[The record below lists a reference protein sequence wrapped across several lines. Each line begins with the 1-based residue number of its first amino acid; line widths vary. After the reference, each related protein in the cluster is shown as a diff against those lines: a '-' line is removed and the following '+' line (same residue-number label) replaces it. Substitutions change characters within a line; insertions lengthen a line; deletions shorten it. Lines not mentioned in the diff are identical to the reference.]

1 MKSYHFTA
9 QKLVP
14 FIIALSLFVGS
25 ALTAHTYAQNVSSGI
40 ATYIQISDKSAKP
53 GDIVKLTN
61 NGYSLSRIPYDPTVF
76 GVIVDNPSVS
86 FESTNAVDA
95 VPVISSGKVYV
106 DVSTINGQ
114 VKQGD
119 LLTTSSTPGVAQKA
133 SENGYII
140 GTALNSYS
148 ASSPTKIGKILVV
161 LDIGHNASST
171 NVVGNLFSN
180 FQSALQAPYVSP
192 LSALRY
198 FFAAGLV
205 ILSFIVAVGYFGK
218 VSNTGVEAIG
228 RNPLAGKLILFSVV
242 LHLLLALGIISV
254 GVFISYLILIL

>member
-1 MKSYHFTA
+1 MKPYIRCA
-9 QKLVP
+9 QKVFLLLT
-14 FIIALSLFVGS
+14 ALSLFFGS
-25 ALTAHTYAQNVSSGI
+25 TGIAYGQAVSSGI
-40 ATYIQISDKSAKP
+40 ATYITINDKTAKS

-61 NGYSLSRIPYDPTVF
+61 NGYSLTRIPYDPAVF

-86 FESTNAVDA
+86 FENTNTPDA
-95 VPVISSGKVYV
+95 LPVISSGKVYIAI
-106 DVSTINGQ
+106 STINGPI
-114 VKQGD
+114 KQGD
-119 LLTTSSTPGVAQKA
+119 LITTSSIPGVAQKA
-133 SENGYII
+133 TENGYII
-140 GTALNSYS
+140 GTALQGYS
-148 ASSPTKIGKILVV
+148 ASSPQKVGKILIV
-161 LDIGHNASST
+161 LDIGHNAGST
-171 NVVGNLFSN
+171 SVMGNLFKN